1 VSVPDYDTLLFDND
15 GVLVEPPAFETQ
27 AAAIRAAFEAVGVD
41 APDPDHVADIC
52 GGVTPESL
60 HDISATYGVAPE
72 ALWDAREHHDEQ
84 SQFEQFR
91 DGARDRYDDVDILA
105 DLTHPCGVVSNNH
118 HSTVEFVLDHFG
130 LDSHFETY
138 YGRPKT
144 VESLRHKKPNT
155 HYLDRAMADL
165 GGDEA
170 LYVGDSESDVL
181 AAENADIDSVFVR
194 REHSRDVD
202 LSVEP
207 THEIG
212 TLAALPDLLE

>member
-1 VSVPDYDTLLFDND
+1 MPDYDTLLFDND

-27 AAAIRAAFEAVGVD
+27 AAAIRTAFRAVGVD

-52 GGVTPESL
+52 GGVTPDSL
-60 HDISATYGVAPE
+60 RDISATYGVDPE
-72 ALWDAREHHDEQ
+72 ALWDAREHHDER
-84 SQFEQFR
+84 SQFEQFHA
-91 DGARDRYDDVDILA
+91 GARDIYDDVDVLA

-118 HSTVEFVLDHFG
+118 HSTVAFVLDHFDLG
-130 LDSHFETY
+130 SHFETY

-144 VESLRHKKPNT
+144 VESLRRKKPNT

-165 GGDEA
+165 GGEAA

-181 AAENADIDSVFVR
+181 AAENAGLDSVFVR

-202 LSVEP
+202 LSVAP
-207 THEIG
+207 THEIE
-212 TLAALPDLLE
+212 TLAGLPRLLE